1 MINIIRPDTAI
12 RIITKN
18 DTTKDADGFD
28 VDSWEN
34 IIDKD
39 ILCEWQNKFGVGVY
53 KAAAINASEP
63 ASLKLWFV
71 PGVTPDC
78 LVIRLSDE
86 AVFEIVGVD
95 DVMNRHQQL
104 RLEIKRYVRGWD
116 YGKNDNNSTDGSYE

>member
-18 DTTKDADGFD
+18 GTTKDADGFD
-28 VDSWEN
+28 VDNWEN

-39 ILCEWQNKFGVGVY
+39 ILCEWQNKFGAEVY
-53 KAAAINASEP
+53 KAAATNASEP
-63 ASLKLWFV
+63 ATLKMWYI
-71 PGVTPDC
+71 PEVTPDC
-78 LVIRLSDE
+78 RVIRLSDE

-104 RLEIKRYVRGWD
+104 HLEIKRYVRG
-116 YGKNDNNSTDGSYE
+116 